1 MLVFNCTEAASDF
14 FSRVHK
20 GKKITPVQ
28 NPPSATIADDHAG
41 DSKSELSQWLVHAI
55 TVQRKHVLLAIHLQT
70 RYCMIFAD
78 MKKADVDGFV
88 QAFTQRWM
96 NNMLDHAMHSGVL
109 EWVEYPSMYE
119 RFTELNRE
127 FSFYRRSD
135 RSAQGHLNEIVWIF
149 KAHAA
154 DAGCLPTDEVAAS
167 GYDTWTNRTPRGSK
181 GHKDLYFPDEEML
194 IHWLQKFCGANEASA
209 QEARELRSQLN
220 RERYAQEWA
229 LRKAELG
236 I

>member
-55 TVQRKHVLLAIHLQT
+55 TVQRKHVLLVIHLQT

-78 MKKADVDGFV
+78 MKKADADSFV

-96 NNMLDHAMHSGVL
+96 NNMLDHAMQSGVL
-109 EWVEYPSMYE
+109 EWVEYPSMLE

-149 KAHAA
+149 KDQAA
-154 DAGCLPTDEVAAS
+154 DAGCLPTDEGAAS
-167 GYDTWTNRTPRGSK
+167 CYDIKTNRFIRSRAGLKHSF
-181 GHKDLYFPDEEML
+181 LPDEEML
-194 IHWLQKFCGANEASA
+194 IHWLQKFCGASEASA

>member
-28 NPPSATIADDHAG
+28 SPTSATIADDHAG
-41 DSKSELSQWLVHAI
+41 DWKSAPSQWLVHAI

-96 NNMLDHAMHSGVL
+96 NNMLDHAMQSSVL
-109 EWVEYPSMYE
+109 EWVEYPSMLE

-149 KAHAA
+149 KGDVA
-154 DAGCLPTDEVAAS
+154 DAGCLPPDEAAAS
-167 GYDTWTNRTPRGSK
+167 CYDTRTNHFLRGRA
-181 GHKDLYFPDEEML
+181 GVKDYFYPDEEML
-194 IHWLQKFCGANEASA
+194 IHWLQKFCGVSEVR
-209 QEARELRSQLN
+209 ARELGRQLN
-220 RERYAQEWA
+220 RERSDQEWA
-229 LRKAELG
+229 LSQS
-236 I
+236 